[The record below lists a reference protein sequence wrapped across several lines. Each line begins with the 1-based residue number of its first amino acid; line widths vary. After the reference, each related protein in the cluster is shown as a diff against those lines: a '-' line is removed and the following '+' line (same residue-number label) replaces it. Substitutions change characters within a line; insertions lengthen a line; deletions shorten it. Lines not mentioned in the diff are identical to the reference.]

1 MTVAE
6 HSSVQRIR
14 TEEHSTLE
22 ALAGELIRQQETKV
36 DYVVDTR
43 RMTFATHKEA
53 EFSGGVVTEQGGRPI
68 TYLTFDGEGH
78 DDIGGGPVNDYAHRQ
93 IRERLGI
100 PAKYYDRMRADA
112 AGLLDTN
119 VNHWLHNAPEKRM
132 VRMLDGRVR
141 AFLSNRYR
149 RLDNLDL
156 MERAV
161 LPELSK
167 YDGRL
172 VFHIAA
178 LTDER
183 LYVRALLPDLAAD
196 ITLDPTNHN
205 IGPEGGGDIVQA
217 GVEIRNSEVGSG
229 ALHVSPFIWRLRCL
243 NGLVIGQAGLSRY
256 HLGREQEESAYAI
269 YRDDTLRADDQAFW
283 MKVRDAVG
291 AALSEATFEAVVSD
305 LRATLTGERVA
316 DPVAATERLAKTYD
330 LNEGEQ
336 ASVLR
341 HLATGGDL
349 SQWGVVNAVTSAAK
363 EADDFARQA
372 ELEVLGGALV
382 ALPEREWAA
391 IAR

>member
-1 MTVAE
+1 MTTIE

-14 TEEHSTLE
+14 AEEHSTLE
-22 ALAGELIRQQETKV
+22 ALASELMRQQDSKI

-43 RMTFATHKEA
+43 RMTFASDREA
-53 EFSGGVVTEQGGRPI
+53 VAQGDRIVEGRPVSW
-68 TYLTFDGEGH
+68 LTFDGDGH
-78 DDIGGGPVNDYAHRQ
+78 DDVGGGPVNDFAHRQ

-100 PAKYYDRMRADA
+100 PGRYYDRMRSDA
-112 AGLLDTN
+112 PELLDSN
-119 VNHWLHNAPEKRM
+119 VQHWFHHKPEKRM

-161 LPELSK
+161 IPELSQ

-172 VFHIAA
+172 VFHVSA

-196 ITLDPTNHN
+196 IQLDPTNHR
-205 IGPEGGGDIVQA
+205 IGPEDGGDIVQA

-229 ALHVSPFIWRLRCL
+229 ALSVAPFIWRLRCL
-243 NGLVIGQAGLSRY
+243 NGLVIAQAGLTRY
-256 HLGREQEESAYAI
+256 HLGREQEEAAYA
-269 YRDDTLRADDQAFW
+269 YMRDDTLAADDRAFW

-291 AALSEATFEAVVSD
+291 AALSEATFEAVVGQ
-305 LRATLTGERVA
+305 LRETVHGIRVQ

-330 LNEGEQ
+330 LNESEAG
-336 ASVLR
+336 SVLR
-341 HLATGGDL
+341 HLAEGGDL
-349 SQWGVVNAVTSAAK
+349 TQWGVINALTAAAK
-363 EADDFARQA
+363 EAEGFDRQA